1 MATKPKVVL
10 TNSDLFFDRLEKIA
24 DVACYRET
32 KQAPREWVKEQLQ
45 GAVALYGKGP
55 LKIDAD
61 LLDHGPNL
69 KYVVTISVG
78 YENIDV
84 EECKKR
90 KIRVGYAGGLLAEAT
105 SETALTL
112 LLTTSRRIPE
122 ALEAAKTGAWSKEWA
137 PFWMCG
143 KALTQTT
150 VGILG
155 LGRIGE
161 AVAKKIEAFSPAKI
175 IYHNR
180 NKRSDLKYE
189 YVAFDE
195 LLKQSDFLIITLSC
209 GPDVEGLFDANA
221 FKLMKNDSI
230 VINVARGKVIKTDDL
245 YEALKNGTIGAAG
258 LDVTDPE
265 PLPPTHP
272 LYSLK
277 NCVIFPH
284 IGSANHY
291 TRNAMLKLGEQ
302 NVIDALEG
310 REMTSPLI

>member
-1 MATKPKVVL
+1 MASKPLVVL
-10 TNSDLFFDRLEKIA
+10 TNCDLFYKRLSQIA
-24 DVACYRET
+24 DVAVYHDT
-32 KQAPREWVKEQLQ
+32 KQAPRDWVLKNLHD
-45 GAVALYGKGP
+45 AVAVYGKGP
-55 LKIDAD
+55 LKIDSE

-90 KIRVGYAGGLLAEAT
+90 NIRVGYAGGLLAEVT

-122 ALEAAKTGAWSKEWA
+122 ALEAAKSGNWSKEWS

-143 KALTQTT
+143 KALTKST

-155 LGRIGE
+155 LGRIGD
-161 AVAKKIEAFSPAKI
+161 AVAKKTESFSPSRI

-180 NKRSDLKYE
+180 NKRSDVKYD
-189 YVAFDE
+189 YVSFEE
-195 LLKQSDFLIITLSC
+195 LLKQSDFLIISLST
-209 GPDVEGLFDANA
+209 GPETNGLIDEKA

-230 VINVARGKVIKTDDL
+230 IVNVARGKVIKTDDL
-245 YEALKNGTIGAAG
+245 YQALKDGQIGAAG

-265 PLPPTHP
+265 PLPPEHP
-272 LYSLK
+272 LYTLK

-284 IGSANHY
+284 IGSANY
-291 TRNAMLKLGEQ
+291 LTRNAMLRLGEQ
-302 NVIDALEG
+302 NVIDALDG
-310 REMTSPLI
+310 REMSSPLI